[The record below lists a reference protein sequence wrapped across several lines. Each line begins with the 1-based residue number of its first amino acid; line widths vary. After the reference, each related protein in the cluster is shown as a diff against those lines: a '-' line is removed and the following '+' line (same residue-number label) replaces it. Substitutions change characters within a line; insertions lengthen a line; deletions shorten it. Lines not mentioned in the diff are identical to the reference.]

1 MLPPLSQHE
10 DGDYFFATGSIVQKA
25 HRVLTV
31 LGWHMD
37 IITPF
42 AFLDF
47 LVSKLW
53 QEFPP
58 DVKFQIAAH
67 LRSVMTGI
75 SVIYMN

>member
-25 HRVLTV
+25 HGVLTA
-31 LGWHMD
+31 LGWEKD

-42 AFLDF
+42 AFLDY

-75 SVIYMN
+75 YVISIN